1 VEGIRLETQLTFKGR
16 VIRGVGRFAAEL
28 IVPGASRVSA
38 KIRDWPESM
47 QPGTLNVRLS
57 SSPDKY
63 LAAFGALS
71 VQALDTRIF
80 RPEAE
85 IPLEEIQNNTL
96 SPTQNA
102 PDRGNA
108 QIWRVTLKAGRTGFE
123 RRCWVLRRIG
133 SGLTRD
139 LELVAG
145 EHLRSELALED
156 GDEVTLIL
164 EGVWV

>member
-1 VEGIRLETQLTFKGR
+1 M
-16 VIRGVGRFAAEL
+16 
-28 IVPGASRVSA
+28 PSASKVSA
-38 KIRDWPESM
+38 EIRDWPESV
-47 QPGTLNVRLS
+47 QPGTLNIRLS
-57 SSPDKY
+57 SFPDEY

-85 IPLEEIQNNTL
+85 LPWKEIQNNTL

-108 QIWRVTLKAGRTGFE
+108 QIWRATLKADRTGSE
-123 RRCWVLRRIG
+123 RQCWVLRRIG
-133 SGLTRD
+133 SGLTRN

-145 EHLRSELALED
+145 EHLRSEPALED
-156 GDEVTLIL
+156 GDEVTLTL